1 MYVFEKENSGV
12 KWIIILIYMFDLR
25 RLRSEDLF
33 LVSKFG
39 DEILNLMVEE
49 FEDVENIFFEGKKL
63 VLLIYF

>member
-12 KWIIILIYMFDLR
+12 KWIIILIYMVDVR